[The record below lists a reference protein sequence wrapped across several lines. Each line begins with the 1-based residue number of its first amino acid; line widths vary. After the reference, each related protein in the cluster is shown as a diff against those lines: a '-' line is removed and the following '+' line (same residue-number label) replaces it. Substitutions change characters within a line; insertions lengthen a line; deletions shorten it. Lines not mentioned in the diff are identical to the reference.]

1 MPMKSFKPYTPSRRA
16 ITVEDF
22 SDLTKKAPE
31 KALLQPLRKSGG
43 RNNTGSV
50 MVRFRGG
57 GHKRMYR
64 VVDFKRDKFGVPAKV
79 AAIEYDPNRSARL
92 ALLHYKDGA
101 KRYILHPVG
110 LAVGDT
116 VMSGPTAEIKT
127 GNALPLANIPIGT
140 VVHAVELIPG
150 NGAQMARSAG
160 ASIQIMARENGYA
173 TLKMPSGEI
182 RMVPDAVRGDGGPG
196 GQHRTRKFD
205 DRQRGAQP
213 PPRVPVPR
221 ARHGHERRRPPARR
235 RPRPVQGQQ
244 PAPLALEPTGE
255 GVQDPV
261 AQKPPLDDRPPAHER
276 RGTGLRRHHVAFQK
290 ERAVHRLEPRRERSR
305 SNARPATR
313 SPSRPGRARAPSPRT
328 SSASS
333 FWFTT
338 GANTSRCS

>member
-31 KALLQPLRKSGG
+31 KALLEPLRKSGG
-43 RNNTGSV
+43 RNNTGTV

-64 VVDFKRDKFGVPAKV
+64 VVDFKRDKPGVPAKV

-127 GNALPLANIPIGT
+127 GNALPLTNIPIGT

-182 RMVPDAVRGDGGPG
+182 RMVPDAGMATVGQVGNTEHENLTIGNAGRNRHRGFKPHVRGTAMNAVDHPHGGG
-196 GQHRTRKFD
+196 
-205 DRQRGAQP
+205 RGRSKGNNQP
-213 PPRVPVPR
+213 RSPWN
-221 ARHGHERRRPPARR
+221 
-235 RPRPVQGQQ
+235 Q
-244 PAPLALEPTGE
+244 PAKGY
-255 GVQDPV
+255 
-261 AQKPPLDDRPPAHER
+261 K
-276 RGTGLRRHHVAFQK
+276 
-290 ERAVHRLEPRRERSR
+290 
-305 SNARPATR
+305 TR
-313 SPSRPGRARAPSPRT
+313 SPKSHHWMIVRRRT
-328 SSASS
+328 NAAESA
-333 FWFTT
+333 
-338 GANTSRCS
+338 